1 MMPLICIYQND
12 IHKGTKITDD
22 CTAKFENA
30 YYNILSQ
37 SDFAYDYSIS
47 HVWSYWIPKNFDDIY
62 SYAISSEKLQKNYVT

>member
-1 MMPLICIYQND
+1 MIVPQYNWQYCWSKL
-12 IHKGTKITDD
+12 KK
-22 CTAKFENA
+22 KEFENA

-37 SDFAYDYSIS
+37 SDFAFDYSIS